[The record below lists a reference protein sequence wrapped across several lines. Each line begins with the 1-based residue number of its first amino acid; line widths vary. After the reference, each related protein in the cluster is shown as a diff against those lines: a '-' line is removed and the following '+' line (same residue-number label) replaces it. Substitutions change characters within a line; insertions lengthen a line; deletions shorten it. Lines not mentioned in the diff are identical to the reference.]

1 MSTREKT
8 KGAAASKNDAIAKTE
23 AEAPE
28 IAADDPQDAGT
39 FSLASISQETLDAMG
54 VELQSLL
61 HQIDTGFGEL
71 TAPGL
76 IFSMDQPFDLIDG
89 FTINDYVDRTTGEE
103 KTKHV
108 FRLEFDGGVVKNV
121 MQSDARPRRV
131 LARAFELINQ
141 MGQKVRMGPY
151 KFTKK
156 VIPNQIQP
164 AFIFTEQPG
173 FRRAI
178 VR

>member
-1 MSTREKT
+1 MASPKEK
-8 KGAAASKNDAIAKTE
+8 GEGVSKTDAIAKTE
-23 AEAPE
+23 TDAPE
-28 IAADDPQDAGT
+28 IAADDANDTT
-39 FSLASISQETLDAMG
+39 FSLASISQATLDSMG

-76 IFSMDQPFDLIDG
+76 VFQMDQPFDLIDG
-89 FTINDYVDRTTGEE
+89 FTIRDYLDRTTGEE
-103 KTKHV
+103 KIKHV

-151 KFTKK
+151 KFSKK

-164 AFIFTEQPG
+164 AFIFTEQSG
-173 FRRAI
+173 FRRAV

>member
-1 MSTREKT
+1 MATDKAKGEAMSKDN
-8 KGAAASKNDAIAKTE
+8 ALAKAET
-23 AEAPE
+23 EAPE
-28 IAADDPQDAGT
+28 IAADDPQDIT
-39 FSLASISQETLDAMG
+39 FSLASISQATLDSMG
-54 VELQSLL
+54 VELQGLL

-76 IFSMDQPFDLIDG
+76 IFQLDQPFFLIDG
-89 FTINDYVDRTTGEE
+89 FTIRDYVDQTTGEE
-103 KTKHV
+103 KMKHV
-108 FRLEFDGGVVKNV
+108 FRLEFDGGVIKNV

-156 VIPNQIQP
+156 PIPRQIQP
-164 AFIFTEQPG
+164 AFIFSEQVG
-173 FRRAI
+173 FHRAV